1 MNIGSGV
8 KVMKWSSLIFYFF
21 AYTIFKQHLCQ
32 GMIINWCSV
41 LNLQYKKFRCQALSM
56 IQRGE
61 INCYLPEASC
71 TVGIATVVV
80 SDLANL
86 STLWHSDF
94 TAVTLPL
101 HPNTHFSLHPFLL
114 SHLSYSLYFGRSLVS
129 QPFVKRNLNDTL
141 LKRRKLPLS
150 AGLNLWVRPTA
161 VPV

>member
-1 MNIGSGV
+1 
-8 KVMKWSSLIFYFF
+8 MKWSSLIFYFF

-94 TAVTLPL
+94 TAVTLPPTPQ
-101 HPNTHFSLHPFLL
+101 HPLL
-114 SHLSYSLYFGRSLVS
+114 SSSLSPVPSLLFFVFWEEFG
-129 QPFVKRNLNDTL
+129 QPALCQEK
-141 LKRRKLPLS
+141 P
-150 AGLNLWVRPTA
+150 
-161 VPV
+161 